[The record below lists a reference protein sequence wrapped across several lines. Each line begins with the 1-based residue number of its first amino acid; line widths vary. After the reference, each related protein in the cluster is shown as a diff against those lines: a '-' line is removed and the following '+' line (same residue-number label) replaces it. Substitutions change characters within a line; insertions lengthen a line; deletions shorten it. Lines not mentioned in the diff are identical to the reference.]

1 MYNRTSCFDQINFLF
16 KRILQSKQ
24 KLQLLLKQK
33 VFTEVIKNAKM
44 RGLGRDIEVYQKRVG
59 SLALKVRVAEIA

>member
-1 MYNRTSCFDQINFLF
+1 MYNRISCFDQINFLL
-16 KRILQSKQ
+16 KSILQNKQ

-44 RGLGRDIEVYQKRVG
+44 RGLGRDLEVYQKKG
-59 SLALKVRVAEIA
+59 WSASA